1 MLSLGACS
9 QHSVTVSDDDY
20 NLSPSSRTLAPVAVQ
35 RIYGEVSSSDQ
46 ILSGGTTTIKGM
58 GSYIVLDFG
67 KEVGGITSLQFGAVS
82 DSAQS
87 VFLAFSESVLYTG
100 PQSDLSSGRPQ
111 DGSLSATAAT
121 NGTYSVPPEKLR
133 GGFRYLTIGLETSGS
148 VELTGVTIYFT
159 PAPTLADL
167 RAYRGSFRSNDDLL
181 NRVWYA
187 GAYTV
192 QMDTI
197 DPLQGKAW
205 PAAPSDWLNNE

>member
-9 QHSVTVSDDDY
+9 HNSVPFSDDDY
-20 NLSPSSRTLAPVAVQ
+20 NLSPFSRTLAPVAVQ
-35 RIYGEVSSSDQ
+35 RINGGVSSPDQ
-46 ILSGGTTTIKGM
+46 ILTGSATTIKGM

-100 PQSDLSSGRPQ
+100 PQSDLSTGNGAL
-111 DGSLSATAAT
+111 DGNLSANVTA
-121 NGTYSVPPEKLR
+121 NGTYSVPLERLR
-133 GGFRYLTIGLETSGS
+133 GGFRYLTVGLQTSGS
-148 VELTGVTIYFT
+148 VELTGVKIYFT
-159 PAPTLADL
+159 PAPTLPNL

-197 DPLQGKAW
+197 DPLQGP
-205 PAAPSDWLNNE
+205 PAP